1 MLRSK
6 TALKALVAAAALAVP
21 VGLMVPAQ
29 ANSSSGCTVVPLTP
43 QANGTIDVN
52 GNKMVDYKMTVVC
65 SIGRTI
71 HITDSRWEDDPVGGD
86 DATGTSFIDRDYTQV
101 AGNTTIT
108 VTRALPDTDDL
119 FDNYE
124 EVYHRV
130 HFTVSSNGVTSP
142 FTAWQ
147 YSGVRAI
154 QR

>member
-6 TALKALVAAAALAVP
+6 TTLKALVAAAALALP
-21 VGLMVPAQ
+21 VGLMAPAH

-43 QANGTIDVN
+43 QANGTINVN
-52 GNKMVDYKMTVVC
+52 GDKMVDYKLTVVC
-65 SIGRTI
+65 SVGRSI
-71 HITDSRWEDDPVGGD
+71 HITESRWEDDPVGGD
-86 DATGTSFIDRDYTQV
+86 DATGTTFIDRDYTHV

-108 VTRALPDTDDL
+108 VSAPLPDTDDL
-119 FDNYE
+119 WDNYE

-147 YSGVRAI
+147 YSGIRSI